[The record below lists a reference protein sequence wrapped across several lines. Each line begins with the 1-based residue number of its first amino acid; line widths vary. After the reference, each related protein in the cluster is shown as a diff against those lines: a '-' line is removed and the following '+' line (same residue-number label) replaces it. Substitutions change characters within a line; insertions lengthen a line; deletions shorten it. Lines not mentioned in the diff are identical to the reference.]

1 MDLFVGTDALALL
14 NKALDIILL
23 RPERL
28 PMCIDI
34 QQIYK

>member
-1 MDLFVGTDALALL
+1 MDLFVGTEALALL

-23 RPERL
+23 HPEGS
-28 PMCIDI
+28 PVCIDI